1 MTTTQKP
8 VESMSKG
15 VREAIVDQLRACKTA
30 EEFLNFENWFN
41 SETNS
46 GPLYEIICDF
56 LRTRSIS
63 RGLAAKW
70 LEILLNDRDNKLNI
84 SKQTYFNQNESGNP
98 L

>member
-1 MTTTQKP
+1 
-8 VESMSKG
+8 MSRA
-15 VREAIVDQLRACKTA
+15 VREAIVDQLRACKTP
-30 EEFLNFENWFN
+30 EETLHFESWFN

-70 LEILLNDRDNKLNI
+70 LGILLKDREKKL
-84 SKQTYFNQNESGNP
+84 KG
-98 L
+98 